1 MELIWKPDKVIKDWR
16 RKLADKG
23 VKFARIQTTR
33 VMHDRAAV
41 VEENE
46 RNITVEFPSRKEIKG
61 KSVWN
66 IRREVLPRRELV
78 DGRWYED

>member
-1 MELIWKPDKVIKDWR
+1 V
-16 RKLADKG
+16 
-23 VKFARIQTTR
+23 
-33 VMHDRAAV
+33 HDRAAV

-61 KSVWN
+61 KSVWS